1 MLAYKALY
9 KKMMDDLKDAGMWID
24 WAEQLHEAQP
34 KVAKFLMESA
44 KERLE
49 ESFPQTHEHFKEICE
64 EHSGKGEVCMD
75 EVVYDHMMD
84 WCHSMKRKLE
94 HLMGEDKHDK
104 IKITK

>member
-24 WAEQLHEAQP
+24 WAEQLQEAHP
-34 KVAKFLMESA
+34 EVAKYLMESA

-49 ESFPQTHEHFKEICE
+49 EDFPESHEHFETLCE
-64 EHSGKGEVCMD
+64 ETHGKGEVCMD

-84 WCHSMKRKLE
+84 WCYGMKLRLE
-94 HLMGEDKHDK
+94 RLMENDKHK
-104 IKITK
+104 